1 MAEDALLP
9 TVHVVGAN
17 PALDRLQVVPS
28 LTVGEVNRA
37 TEAVAR
43 PGGKGMIVARG
54 VARLGGSVALHGFLG
69 GPVGQDIARGCEA
82 LGIADHHVRIS
93 GDTRT
98 TTVIIDAS
106 SGSSTVVNEPGPVVS
121 SVEVDQLV
129 VGVLD
134 AVRAGDLVVCTGSL
148 PPGVGPD
155 LYASLVQPLR
165 DRGVQVLIDTSG
177 PPLDAAM
184 RSSPDVLKVNE
195 EELRGVARTALCED
209 GDADLETLMGRALE
223 LGVRSIIVTRGAAG
237 LSCRSATH
245 RVDVTAPEVHVVN
258 ATGSGDL
265 MLAGF
270 VTSLAAG
277 EDLVTA
283 LRHGT
288 AAGAANAAR
297 LEPDLSGEA
306 EVLRLR
312 ELATASDVR
321 RGDR

>member
-1 MAEDALLP
+1 VAEDALLP

-106 SGSSTVVNEPGPVVS
+106 SGSSTV
-121 SVEVDQLV
+121 VDQLV